1 MKKVILAFAALLAA
15 WALALTADYPTR
27 QIRLIVPFA
36 PGGGTDVLAR
46 INDSARARSRSGK
59 SPRGRVLDGEECAGL
74 RADRAVHRNA
84 ARSRDVDDLWSP
96 AT

>member
-15 WALALTADYPTR
+15 WALALTADYLTR

-59 SPRGRVLDGEECAGL
+59 SPRVAFWT
-74 RADRAVHRNA
+74 AKNA
-84 ARSRDVDDLWSP
+84 LGFAPIGPFIATLARSRDVDDLWSP